1 MGAISQ
7 FTNRNSL
14 KVLIKDLNIEELEK
28 VKSNIEIIIK
38 QREQELIELKQKQN
52 QKIEKID
59 NIKKIIKQSGLTVDD
74 LLGDTSQ
81 AVRWQKKPRK
91 KVPPKY
97 RIEDSQGKVHEW
109 TGRGK
114 TPKVFQDHFD
124 RGHSRE
130 GCLIIENISL

>member
-1 MGAISQ
+1 MHKISQ

-14 KVLIKDLNIEELEK
+14 KALLRDLNIEELEK

-59 NIKKIIKQSGLTVDD
+59 NIKKIIKQSGLTIND
-74 LLGDTSQ
+74 LLGDTTQ
-81 AVRWQKKPRK
+81 AVRWQKKSRK